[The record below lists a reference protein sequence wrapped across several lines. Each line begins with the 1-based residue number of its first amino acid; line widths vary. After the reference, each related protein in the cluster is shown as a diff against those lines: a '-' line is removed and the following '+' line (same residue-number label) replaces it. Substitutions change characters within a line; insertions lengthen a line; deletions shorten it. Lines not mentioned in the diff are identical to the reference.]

1 MIRTC
6 ALTQDHRLVFD
17 IPLAN
22 LKVDNQLLWYWVDFS
37 APTMAEA
44 HALQDVFQFHPLAIE
59 DCFHHLQRP
68 KVDQYEEYYFFV
80 MHQLDQL
87 TLHPN
92 EVDLFVGKNFVVSF
106 HLKECRE
113 IENAWAKLT
122 AGTLKMWERGPYY
135 IAYMIMDQLVDHYFP
150 ALYQIEEH
158 LDVIEENTR
167 NQKVRQ
173 LMDQVFSIRADL
185 LQLRRTVV
193 PMRDLL
199 YRILHGEP
207 IEPFKKQRAYLTDVY
222 DHLLRLAELIDSN
235 REMTAD
241 LRDSYISLTTSRQN
255 AVMVVMTV
263 VTTIFMPLTLIV
275 GIYGMNF
282 DNMPE
287 LHTKYGYFV
296 VLSGMALLA
305 LAMTYWFKRKG
316 WFE

>member
-6 ALTQDHRLVFD
+6 AVTQDRRLVYD
-17 IPLAN
+17 IPPEQ
-22 LKVDNQLLWYWVDFS
+22 LKGTPNLLWYWVDFS
-37 APTMAEA
+37 APTVEEGQ
-44 HALQDVFQFHPLAIE
+44 ALADVFLFHPLAIE
-59 DCFHHLQRP
+59 DCFHHMQRP
-68 KVDQYEEYYFFV
+68 KVDQYEDYFFFV

-92 EVDLFVGKNFVVSF
+92 EVDVFVGKNFVVSF
-106 HLKECRE
+106 HLKPCRE
-113 IENAWAKLT
+113 IENAWSKF
-122 AGTLKMWERGPYY
+122 AGGTSKMWERGPFYA
-135 IAYMIMDQLVDHYFP
+135 AYMIMDQLVDHYFP

-158 LDVIEENTR
+158 LDNIEENTR
-167 NQKVRQ
+167 NQKIRQ
-173 LMDQVFSIRADL
+173 LMNQVFDIRADL

-207 IEPFKKQRAYLTDVY
+207 IEELRKQKAYLTDVY

-241 LRDSYISLTTSRQN
+241 LRDSYISLTSSRQN

-296 VLSGMALLA
+296 VLGVMAFLA
-305 LAMTYWFKRKG
+305 VWMTYWFKRKG
-316 WFE
+316 WFD